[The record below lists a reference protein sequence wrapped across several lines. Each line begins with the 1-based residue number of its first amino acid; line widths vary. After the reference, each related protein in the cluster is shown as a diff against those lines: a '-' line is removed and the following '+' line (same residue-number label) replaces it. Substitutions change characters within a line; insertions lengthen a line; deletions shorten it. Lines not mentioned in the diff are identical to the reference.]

1 MSFMIRTLQRSSTSL
16 ALIAAAVLAL
26 ELTGAVAAQTL
37 QTGPIKVTDS
47 GSITPNGY
55 ALKGVTGTANN
66 AGLFGYGNPSTSN
79 INIDGVVGYVQ
90 TGQSVGVVGWAQ
102 STGTSAYGVYG
113 YSASG
118 PGVYGYNN
126 NGGAASIYGYNTTSV
141 GTAIFGNSTQGTAI
155 NGTSGTQYGVYG
167 ETDTGTTNYGGV
179 YGKDASSVAGNYGVV
194 GQSTLGNGVAAFNVG
209 TYSGTLGATTSDA
222 LSAHSMG
229 GNDSIDSYN
238 YGGGYF
244 GNYFYDDA
252 GTYDGWFEAGS
263 SGSVALVAVS
273 DAGKGGE
280 FAAGIADGVGAMAF
294 GKSGNQQFPVL
305 AADEQAPGTYSF
317 AAYNDT
323 PGNSGGGPG
332 VFNESFVISDTH
344 GYSGDGFSNG
354 TDVNISGDVYVTGR
368 VYTQCEVLNLFP
380 ERTGADCLN
389 GPYVN
394 RASTGAK
401 IRTYPASQSL
411 PTMEDFGEA
420 QLSNGQAAVTLEKT
434 FASMI
439 DAKRSYLVFITP
451 EGECNVLYV
460 ATKTPAG
467 FRVRE
472 AKGGHST
479 IAFQYRIVAHPYGDS
494 SERLAAIAPRTN
506 LAHHAPFV
514 RNEDPH
520 SRAMLAA
527 FARSKSMRAAE
538 AHSFVQR
545 VHTPQKSALP
555 MVNPALFKQ

>member
-1 MSFMIRTLQRSSTSL
+1 MIRTLRRSSIRF
-16 ALIAAAVLAL
+16 ALIATAA
-26 ELTGAVAAQTL
+26 LTFAFPGAVAAQTL
-37 QTGPIKVTDS
+37 ETGPIKVTDS
-47 GSITPNGY
+47 GSITPSGY

-66 AGLFGYGNPSTSN
+66 AGLFGYGNVSSSN

-90 TGQSVGVVGWAQ
+90 TAQSVGVVGWAQ

-113 YSASG
+113 YSQSG

-141 GTAIFGNSTQGTAI
+141 GTAIFGDSTQGTAI

-194 GQSTLGNGVAAFNVG
+194 GESTLGNGIAAFNVG
-209 TYSGTLGATTSDA
+209 TYPGTLGATTADA
-222 LSAHSMG
+222 FSAHSMG

-252 GTYDGWFEAGS
+252 GTYDAWFEAGS
-263 SGSVALVAVS
+263 SATAALVAVS
-273 DAGKGGE
+273 DAGKGGSFE
-280 FAAGIADGVGAMAF
+280 AGVANGIGAVAA
-294 GKSGNQQFPVL
+294 GKSGAAQFPVL
-305 AADEQAPGTYSF
+305 AAQEKGPGTYSF

-323 PGNSGGGPG
+323 PGSSGGGPG
-332 VFNESFVISDTH
+332 VNNETFVISDTRN
-344 GYSGDGFSNG
+344 YSGYGFTNG

-368 VYTQCEVLNLFP
+368 IYTQCEVLNLFP
-380 ERTGADCLN
+380 EHTGADCLN
-389 GPYVN
+389 GPYVT

-420 QLSNGQAAVTLEKT
+420 QLVNGQAAVSLERT
-434 FASMI
+434 FGSMI
-439 DAKRSYLVFITP
+439 DARRSYLVFITP

-460 ATKTPAG
+460 ASKTPAG
-467 FRVRE
+467 FVVRE

-494 SERLAAIAPRTN
+494 SERLATMSSSPN
-506 LAHHAPFV
+506 VAHHVPFV
-514 RNEDPH
+514 RDEDPQ
-520 SRAMLAA
+520 SKVMMSAL
-527 FARSKSMRAAE
+527 ARSKSMRAAE

-555 MVNPALFKQ
+555 LVNPALFRQ

>member
-1 MSFMIRTLQRSSTSL
+1 VGFMIWTVRRCSTLL
-16 ALIAAAVLAL
+16 ALIAMAALSLAFPR
-26 ELTGAVAAQTL
+26 AIAAQTL
-37 QTGPIKVTDS
+37 ENGPIKVTDN
-47 GSITPNGY
+47 GSITPSGY

-66 AGLFGYGNPSTSN
+66 AGLFGYGNVSSSS

-90 TGQSVGVVGWAQ
+90 TAQSVGVVGWAQ

-118 PGVYGYNN
+118 PGVYGFNN

-155 NGTSGTQYGVYG
+155 NGTSGTAYGVYG
-167 ETDTGTTNYGGV
+167 ETDTGTTNFGGV
-179 YGKDASSVAGNYGVV
+179 YGKDASSVGGNYGVV
-194 GQSTLGNGVAAFNVG
+194 GESTLGKGVAAFNVG
-209 TYSGTLGATTSDA
+209 TYPGTLGATTSDA
-222 LSAHSMG
+222 LLAHSMG
-229 GNDSIDSYN
+229 GNDSIDSYV

-244 GNYFYDDA
+244 ANYFYDDA
-252 GTYDGWFEAGS
+252 GLYDGWFEAAG
-263 SGSVALVAVS
+263 SGSVALVAIS
-273 DAGKGGE
+273 DASKGGE
-280 FAAGIADGVGAMAF
+280 FAAAVADGVGAMAF

-305 AADEQAPGTYSF
+305 AADEEAPGTYSF

-332 VFNESFVISDTH
+332 VFNETFVISDTH
-344 GYSGDGFSNG
+344 NFSGDGFTNG

-389 GPYVN
+389 GPYVT

-401 IRTYPASQSL
+401 IRTYPANQSL

-420 QLSNGQAAVTLEKT
+420 QLSNGQAAVSLEKT
-434 FASMI
+434 FASTI
-439 DAKRSYLVFITP
+439 DTKRSYLVFITP

-467 FRVRE
+467 FIVRE

-494 SERLAAIAPRTN
+494 SERLAAIAPRRN
-506 LAHHAPFV
+506 VARHAPFV
-514 RNEDPH
+514 RDGDPR
-520 SRAMLAA
+520 SNAMMSAV
-527 FARSKSMRAAE
+527 ARSKSMRAAE
-538 AHSFVQR
+538 ARSFVQR

-555 MVNPALFKQ
+555 LVNPALFRQ